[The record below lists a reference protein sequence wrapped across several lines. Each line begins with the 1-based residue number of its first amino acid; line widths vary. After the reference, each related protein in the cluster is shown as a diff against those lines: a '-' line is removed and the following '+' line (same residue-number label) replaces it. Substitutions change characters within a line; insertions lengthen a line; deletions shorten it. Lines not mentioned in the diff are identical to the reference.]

1 MSEFSESYH
10 LFSIDQNEGIKL
22 LKKAWLRGFVYPSS
36 YNWVTI
42 VPSGRSFQPNKRLI
56 NKNKG
61 VLVHLINA
69 EDHGWSISIYDGR
82 KRTFH
87 YECNW
92 EEEIDINQDE
102 YNRERF
108 VDLVN
113 SNPYQQKTVT
123 PLDITK
129 VFYVSDFEELFE
141 RNPVQQVAELLGFE
155 NYEWISY
162 EYSLREAKENP
173 EGFKN
178 KGIKTVNSIFT
189 F

>member
-1 MSEFSESYH
+1 M
-10 LFSIDQNEGIKL
+10 
-22 LKKAWLRGFVYPSS
+22 
-36 YNWVTI
+36 
-42 VPSGRSFQPNKRLI
+42 
-56 NKNKG
+56 
-61 VLVHLINA
+61 
-69 EDHGWSISIYDGR
+69 
-82 KRTFH
+82 
-87 YECNW
+87 
-92 EEEIDINQDE
+92 
-102 YNRERF
+102 
-108 VDLVN
+108 VN
-113 SNPYQQKTVT
+113 SNPNKQKIVT